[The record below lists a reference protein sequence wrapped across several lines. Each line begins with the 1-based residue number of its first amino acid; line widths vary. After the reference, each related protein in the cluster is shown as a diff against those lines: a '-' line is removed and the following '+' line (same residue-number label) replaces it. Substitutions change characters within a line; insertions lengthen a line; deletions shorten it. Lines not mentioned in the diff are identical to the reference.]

1 MDKVE
6 QLPSAW
12 PPAPAVMA
20 ILSRFDRK
28 QLDGFIAVAIDLA
41 DAMDGDPDLEPN
53 GDELDNGCDED
64 APLFHGEHPQQGFG
78 AGCPISDPDYGGE
91 EAGEREQGI

>member
-41 DAMDGDPDLEPN
+41 DAMDGDADLELA
-53 GDELDNGCDED
+53 GDELNGAASEDE
-64 APLFHGEHPQQGFG
+64 PLFHGEHPQQGFG
-78 AGCPISDPDYGGE
+78 PGCPISDPDYGGE
-91 EAGEREQGI
+91 EPGEWEEGI